1 MFCKWNQLH
10 ITVYPLLFGSLRQ
23 EKSHLKS
30 EIEQLKDRYTQL
42 STAFDSANEDRVK
55 LVEQVD
61 ELKRK
66 GQKMQQER
74 DSAHRN
80 LTKDVSGTLYMIVA
94 RFLENLL
101 PV

>member
-1 MFCKWNQLH
+1 MENSIVSSRLLSFFLFVLH
-10 ITVYPLLFGSLRQ
+10 AAVLNYFPLFSLRQ

-66 GQKMQQER
+66 AQKLQQER
-74 DSAHRN
+74 DAAHRN
-80 LTKDVSGTLYMIVA
+80 MNKDVSTA
-94 RFLENLL
+94 LL
-101 PV
+101 L